1 MARDRVL
8 YVVGVFALL
17 LALTGCQSGRSAEPT
32 PTFIP
37 TPIVPASPEY
47 VAQRGE
53 VVRELEFTGRV
64 TPVKTETLYF
74 EIDGRVRQVY
84 VTRNQWVEEG
94 TIIAELDSEDL
105 LNQLEL
111 AQLSLQTAQNALE
124 AAVRDYEQSR
134 SLAEINLRTAEL
146 QLAMAVAQDTE
157 PDVTLAQI
165 NLEQATAALKEAQEE
180 YDKALNRPW
189 ERPDVLEGYKSWLD
203 DAQWAYREAQ
213 ALYDRAL
220 QQGKAYDYQVALLR
234 EAVRRAQLELE
245 WLEIG
250 VDPALT
256 QTVQSAQ
263 VVVDGFQAQVN
274 RARVVA
280 PFDGRVLSLGI
291 SEATQVRAFH
301 PVVTLAGQEGLE
313 VTANLSQRDLL
324 DVAIGMTATVEL
336 ANAPGQ
342 VIPAE
347 VRMLPRMTGPVEDRD
362 PAIHIRLLKA
372 EGLDLEIDDL
382 TTVRIILGERHDVL
396 WLPPEAIRIYEGRR
410 FVVVREGETQRRA
423 DVTIGVIGKERVE
436 ILEGLEEG
444 RIVIAP

>member
-1 MARDRVL
+1 M
-8 YVVGVFALL
+8 
-17 LALTGCQSGRSAEPT
+17 
-32 PTFIP
+32 
-37 TPIVPASPEY
+37 
-47 VAQRGE
+47 
-53 VVRELEFTGRV
+53 
-64 TPVKTETLYF
+64 
-74 EIDGRVRQVY
+74 
-84 VTRNQWVEEG
+84 
-94 TIIAELDSEDL
+94 
-105 LNQLEL
+105 
-111 AQLSLQTAQNALE
+111 
-124 AAVRDYEQSR
+124 
-134 SLAEINLRTAEL
+134 
-146 QLAMAVAQDTE
+146 
-157 PDVTLAQI
+157 
-165 NLEQATAALKEAQEE
+165 
-180 YDKALNRPW
+180 
-189 ERPDVLEGYKSWLD
+189 
-203 DAQWAYREAQ
+203 
-213 ALYDRAL
+213 
-220 QQGKAYDYQVALLR
+220 
-234 EAVRRAQLELE
+234 
-245 WLEIG
+245 
-250 VDPALT
+250 
-256 QTVQSAQ
+256 
-263 VVVDGFQAQVN
+263 DGFQAQVN

-362 PAIHIRLLKA
+362 PAIHIRLLNA